1 MGNGAGLRP
10 GQVEL
15 AQEHTTDTCDE
26 EEDDIVVN
34 NRRMVND
41 VS

>member
-1 MGNGAGLRP
+1 MGNGGGLRP

-15 AQEHTTDTCDE
+15 APEHTVDTCDE
-26 EEDDIVVN
+26 EDDDIVVN
-34 NRRMVND
+34 NRRMVNN